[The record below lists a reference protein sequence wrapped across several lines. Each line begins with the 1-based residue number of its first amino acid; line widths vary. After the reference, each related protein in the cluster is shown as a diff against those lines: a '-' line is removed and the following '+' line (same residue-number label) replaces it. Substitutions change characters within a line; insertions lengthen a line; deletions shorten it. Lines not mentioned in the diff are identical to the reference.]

1 MLIEPRNKEVLEVDS
16 KELEETLDIKNAP
29 VMMPAIM
36 VGAYVDRGENMN
48 FPELGEICTI
58 ELVLQVK
65 GVDNLAIMP
74 VVCDLELAEALG
86 LKDTTTGEEE

>member
-1 MLIEPRNKEVLEVDS
+1 MKAPSNNEVLEVDS

>member
-1 MLIEPRNKEVLEVDS
+1 MQTPSDNEVLEVDA
-16 KELEETLDIKNAP
+16 KELEEALDIKNAP

-36 VGAYVDRGENMN
+36 VGAYVDRGENVN
-48 FPELGEICTI
+48 FPELGEICTL

-74 VVCDLELAEALG
+74 IVCDLELAEALG
-86 LKDTTTGEEE
+86 LKDTTTIGEEE